1 MTSPGYVPK
10 SFARSPYR
18 HLFGKSPAI
27 IWEQRD
33 EPRDAV
39 RLEASRLQHAYAC
52 VIRVRA
58 RGKFGSIKAY
68 AESLGVDSQRL
79 QRVLRGDVPMRL
91 EDIGAA
97 ALTLGESIHATA
109 QELLM
114 ARVTLAKPD

>member
-10 SFARSPYR
+10 YFARSQYR

-27 IWEQRD
+27 VWD
-33 EPRDAV
+33 ERVEASEAI
-39 RLEASRLQHAYAC
+39 RLQASRLQHAYAC

-68 AESLGVDSQRL
+68 AESLGVDPQRL

-97 ALTLGESIHATA
+97 ALTLGESVHATA
-109 QELLM
+109 QDVLM
-114 ARVTLAKPD
+114 ARVTLEKPD